1 MGIYCYP
8 RFSGLRR
15 ASGGSLPSF
24 HVTLIRKGSD
34 SCRELHQ
41 NHTDGEVV
49 RTDKTRVDGQI
60 RTRTSF
66 SLLSQTRKQTQYIKH
81 SSLCPTPRTHLPAI
95 NGAYL
100 AATKEGVPPPSVCSL
115 PRQHLAPRCQMS
127 RTRGQELACSHA
139 LWLVEV
145 STVHNRHP
153 LGRVGPGSVLA
164 LRQHPRKAEP
174 IKDNMVTR
182 PTGD

>member
-127 RTRGQELACSHA
+127 RTRGQEPPEAFWDLWEALASKTA
-139 LWLVEV
+139 
-145 STVHNRHP
+145 
-153 LGRVGPGSVLA
+153 
-164 LRQHPRKAEP
+164 KAWFWFYNANSSIRAAP
-174 IKDNMVTR
+174 
-182 PTGD
+182 